1 MVKLLLGNK
10 GAGKTKKMVAL
21 ANDKVE
27 EKKGDLVFINKND
40 RISFDLKHDVR
51 LISMD
56 EFPHIENID
65 EYVGFLYGLMSGNSD
80 IETIYLD
87 GTLRHANI
95 NLEDVKALLDRLAI
109 LSKDMDVELVVSI
122 SGEKEDLSDVDFN
135 EFEVLA

>member
-10 GAGKTKKMVAL
+10 GAGKTKKMIAL
-21 ANDKVE
+21 ANEHVAT
-27 EKKGDLVFINKND
+27 KKGDLVFINKND
-40 RISFDLKHDVR
+40 KISFDLQHDVR

-56 EFPHIENID
+56 EFPQIENSD

-95 NLEDVKALLDRLAI
+95 NLENVKDLLDRLDT
-109 LSKDMDVELVVSI
+109 LSKDMSVELVVTV
-122 SGEKEDLSDVDFN
+122 SGEKEDLKDVDFSK
-135 EFEVLA
+135 FEVLE